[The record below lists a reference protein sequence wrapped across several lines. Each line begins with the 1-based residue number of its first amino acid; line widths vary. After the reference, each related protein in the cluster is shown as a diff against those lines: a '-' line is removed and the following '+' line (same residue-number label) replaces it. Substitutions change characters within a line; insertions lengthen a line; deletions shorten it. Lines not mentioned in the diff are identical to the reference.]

1 MIIVDI
7 FVPALDRT
15 YDFKLAETEFL
26 YVLAEEIA
34 EMISRKEQNYI
45 KGEVKKAI
53 LCEQNTMRILP
64 PDKTLKELGI
74 HTGDRLIFV

>member
-7 FVPALDRT
+7 FVPALDKT
-15 YDFKLAETEFL
+15 YDFKLDESEYL
-26 YVLAEEIA
+26 YVLAEEMA

-45 KGEVKKAI
+45 EGDIKKVV
-53 LCEQNTMRILP
+53 LCEQSTRRVLP
-64 PDKTLKELGI
+64 LDKTLKELGI